1 MSNNT
6 LPILHIHSRG
16 GLSSGGGGR
25 NNKHSARN
33 MIKTTPTATATTAT
47 VAADAAPHTS
57 IDTAAALPLLSDRP
71 TARDTAG
78 RRQRIGGKSAAS
90 TAMSSARSTVSATSE
105 GERSDSEMMSRAD
118 YSQSVSSISTKGT
131 TGLFGNNPYAAT
143 QGANKSASATKTKPS
158 GEDVEMSLDQVCTDS
173 ICSLQYY
180 ILTIFIVL
188 IIYRKSQGT
197 GLWVNTSVPY
207 SSYWTVYKLTQTC
220 TVTSLLNTIQ
230 YCVTSPLTRMYYIC
244 SLH

>member
-33 MIKTTPTATATTAT
+33 MIKTTPTGTNTTATATTGT

-78 RRQRIGGKSAAS
+78 RRQRMGGKSAAS

-118 YSQSVSSISTKGT
+118 YSQSVSSMSTKGT
-131 TGLFGNNPYAAT
+131 TGLFGNNPYAPT
-143 QGANKSASATKTKPS
+143 QGTNKSATATKTKPS
-158 GEDVEMSLDQVCTDS
+158 GEDVEVSLDQVCIDS
-173 ICSLQYY
+173 ICSLQ
-180 ILTIFIVL
+180 
-188 IIYRKSQGT
+188 
-197 GLWVNTSVPY
+197 
-207 SSYWTVYKLTQTC
+207 
-220 TVTSLLNTIQ
+220 
-230 YCVTSPLTRMYYIC
+230 
-244 SLH
+244 